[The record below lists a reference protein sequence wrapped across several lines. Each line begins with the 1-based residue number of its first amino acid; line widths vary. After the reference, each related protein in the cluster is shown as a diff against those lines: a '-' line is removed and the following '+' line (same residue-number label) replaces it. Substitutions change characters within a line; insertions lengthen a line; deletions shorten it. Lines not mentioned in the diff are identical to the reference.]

1 MGFLTGKTAIITG
14 GGYSVLSDGRCGSIG
29 YGIATAYAKDG
40 ANLVITGRN
49 IPKLE
54 KAKEELEKLYGI
66 KVLALQ
72 ADISA
77 GADNEATANMVIATA
92 VEAFGRIDVLIN
104 NAGMLLF
111 NQLER
116 TDSARIDTI
125 IALHCT
131 TPTKLC
137 RMFAP
142 AMRARGG
149 GHIVLMSSVTAWT
162 PFPTISH
169 YAATKAYLRS
179 FGQSLWYELREA
191 GVTVTTVYPSA
202 VDTPF
207 YTLGDGARRWLRRL
221 GVMLSAEEVAR
232 KALRAMRHGH
242 RRCLPGLLTKVEAAI
257 CAILPAWALLP
268 VLRIPAVRR
277 ILDRV

>member
-1 MGFLTGKTAIITG
+1 MARFALVTG
-14 GGYSVLSDGRCGSIG
+14 GSSGIG
-29 YGIATAYAKDG
+29 EQYVRQLAAEGH
-40 ANLVITGRN
+40 NVIVVSNRDEDN
-49 IPKLE
+49 RRVAE
-54 KAKEELEKLYGI
+54 A
-66 KVLALQ
+66 V
-72 ADISA
+72 SA
-77 GADNEATANMVIATA
+77 EFG
-92 VEAFGRIDVLIN
+92 VEALSLTIDLAEPTAAEQIFEFCEQRAIEVDTLVN
-104 NAGMLLF
+104 NAGMLIF

-137 RMFAP
+137 RLFAP
-142 AMRARGG
+142 IMRERGG

-191 GVTVTTVYPSA
+191 GVTVTTVFPSA

-207 YTLGDGARRWLRRL
+207 YTLSDRARRWLRRF
-221 GVMLSAEEVAR
+221 GVMLSAEAVAR
-232 KALRAMRHGH
+232 KALRAMRHGR
-242 RRCLPGLLTKVEAAI
+242 RRCLPGLLTKIEAAI
-257 CAILPAWALLP
+257 CAVLPSWVLLP

-277 ILDRV
+277 ILERI

>member
-1 MGFLTGKTAIITG
+1 MARFALVTG
-14 GGYSVLSDGRCGSIG
+14 GSSGIG
-29 YGIATAYAKDG
+29 EQYVRQLAAEGH
-40 ANLVITGRN
+40 NVIVVSNRDEDN
-49 IPKLE
+49 RRVAE
-54 KAKEELEKLYGI
+54 A
-66 KVLALQ
+66 V
-72 ADISA
+72 SA
-77 GADNEATANMVIATA
+77 EFG
-92 VEAFGRIDVLIN
+92 VEALSLTIDLAEPTAAEQIFEFCEGHAIEVDILIN
-104 NAGMLLF
+104 NAGMLIF

-137 RMFAP
+137 RLFAS
-142 AMRARGG
+142 AMRVRGE

-191 GVTVTTVYPSA
+191 GVTVTTVFPSA

-207 YTLGDGARRWLRRL
+207 YTLSDRARRWLRRF
-221 GVMLSAEEVAR
+221 GVMLSAEAVAR
-232 KALRAMRHGH
+232 KALRAMRHGR
-242 RRCLPGLLTKVEAAI
+242 RRCLPGLLTKIEAVI
-257 CAILPAWALLP
+257 CAILPSWVLLP

-277 ILDRV
+277 ILERI

>member
-1 MGFLTGKTAIITG
+1 MARFALVTG
-14 GGYSVLSDGRCGSIG
+14 GSSGIG
-29 YGIATAYAKDG
+29 EQYVRQLAAEGH
-40 ANLVITGRN
+40 NVIVVSNRD
-49 IPKLE
+49 E
-54 KAKEELEKLYGI
+54 
-66 KVLALQ
+66 
-72 ADISA
+72 
-77 GADNEATANMVIATA
+77 DNRRVAEAVRAEFG
-92 VEAFGRIDVLIN
+92 VEALSLTIDLAEPTAAEQIFAFCEGHAIEVNILVN
-104 NAGMLLF
+104 NAGMLIF

-116 TDSARIDTI
+116 TDSTRIDTI

-137 RMFAP
+137 RLFAP
-142 AMRARGG
+142 EMRERGG

-191 GVTVTTVYPSA
+191 GVTVTTVFPSA

-207 YTLGDGARRWLRRL
+207 YTLSDRARRWLRRF
-221 GVMLSAEEVAR
+221 GVMLSAEAVAR
-232 KALRAMRHGH
+232 KALRAMRHGR
-242 RRCLPGLLTKVEAAI
+242 RRCLPGLLTKIEAAI
-257 CAILPAWALLP
+257 CAILPSWVLLP

-277 ILDRV
+277 ILERI

>member
-1 MGFLTGKTAIITG
+1 MARFALVTG
-14 GGYSVLSDGRCGSIG
+14 GSSGIG
-29 YGIATAYAKDG
+29 EQYVRQLAAE
-40 ANLVITGRN
+40 GRN
-49 IPKLE
+49 VVVVSNRDAENRRVAASVRAEFGVEVEPLCVDLTE
-54 KAKEELEKLYGI
+54 P
-66 KVLALQ
+66 
-72 ADISA
+72 
-77 GADNEATANMVIATA
+77 TAAEQIFEYCEQHAIEVDTL
-92 VEAFGRIDVLIN
+92 VN
-104 NAGMLLF
+104 NAGMLIF

-116 TDSARIDTI
+116 TDSARIEAI

-162 PFPTISH
+162 PYPTISH

-179 FGQSLWYELREA
+179 FGQSLWYEMRGS

-207 YTLGDGARRWLRRL
+207 YTLSDGARRWLRRL

-232 KALRAMRHGH
+232 KALRAMRRGR
-242 RRCLPGLLTKVEAAI
+242 RRCLPGVLTKIEAAI
-257 CAILPAWALLP
+257 CAVLPAWALLP

-277 ILDRV
+277 ILERV

>member
-1 MGFLTGKTAIITG
+1 MARFALVTG
-14 GGYSVLSDGRCGSIG
+14 GSSGIG
-29 YGIATAYAKDG
+29 EQYVRQLAAEGH
-40 ANLVITGRN
+40 NVIVVSNRDEDN
-49 IPKLE
+49 RRVAE
-54 KAKEELEKLYGI
+54 A
-66 KVLALQ
+66 V
-72 ADISA
+72 SA
-77 GADNEATANMVIATA
+77 EFG
-92 VEAFGRIDVLIN
+92 VEALSLTIDLAKPTAAEQIFAVCEGHAIEVDILIN
-104 NAGMLLF
+104 NAGMLIF

-137 RMFAP
+137 RLFAP
-142 AMRARGG
+142 AMRARGE

-191 GVTVTTVYPSA
+191 GVTVTTVFPSA

-207 YTLGDGARRWLRRL
+207 YTLSDRARRWLRRF
-221 GVMLSAEEVAR
+221 GVMLSAEAVAR
-232 KALRAMRHGH
+232 KALRAMRHGR
-242 RRCLPGLLTKVEAAI
+242 RRCLPGLLTKIEAAI
-257 CAILPAWALLP
+257 CAILPSWVLLP

-277 ILDRV
+277 ILERI

>member
-1 MGFLTGKTAIITG
+1 MARFALVTG
-14 GGYSVLSDGRCGSIG
+14 GSSGIG
-29 YGIATAYAKDG
+29 EQYVRQLAAEGH
-40 ANLVITGRN
+40 NVIVVSNRDEDN
-49 IPKLE
+49 RRVSE
-54 KAKEELEKLYGI
+54 A
-66 KVLALQ
+66 V
-72 ADISA
+72 SA
-77 GADNEATANMVIATA
+77 EFG
-92 VEAFGRIDVLIN
+92 VEALSLTIDLTEPTAAEQIFAFCEGHAIEVDILVN
-104 NAGMLLF
+104 NAGMLIF

-137 RMFAP
+137 RLFAP
-142 AMRARGG
+142 AMRARGE

-191 GVTVTTVYPSA
+191 GVTVTTVFPSA

-207 YTLGDGARRWLRRL
+207 YTLSDRARRWLRRF
-221 GVMLSAEEVAR
+221 GVMLSAEAVAR
-232 KALRAMRHGH
+232 KALRAMRHGR
-242 RRCLPGLLTKVEAAI
+242 RRCLPGLLTKIEAAI
-257 CAILPAWALLP
+257 CAILPSWVLLP

-277 ILDRV
+277 ILERI